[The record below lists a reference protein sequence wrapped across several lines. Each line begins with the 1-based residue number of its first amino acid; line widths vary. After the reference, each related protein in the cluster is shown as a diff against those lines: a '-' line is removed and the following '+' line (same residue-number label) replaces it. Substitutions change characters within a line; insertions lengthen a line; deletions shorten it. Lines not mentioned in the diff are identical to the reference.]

1 MPEADAPDLAGVAA
15 RFANLLHAAGVA
27 VAPDRAGRW
36 ATAVR
41 LARPATTNEL
51 YWLGRV
57 TLTLDPNEIA
67 VYDAVFASVYR
78 GLTDVADS
86 RGDTNAAPIP
96 RLEAGRDRPPA
107 GAREVDARTGGAPR
121 PSPLGT
127 TDDSLDH
134 DAAARPSAR
143 PAPATAD
150 ELLRRRDFA
159 DCTPEELAQLRRIVS
174 AMQIAPPMRASR
186 RHRRHHLGRA
196 VDRRDTMRHARRTGG
211 QPFELRMRR
220 PSERRRRVVLIADV
234 SGSMEAYGRAY
245 LYLLHGSVK
254 ALRAETFVFAT
265 RLTRLTRRL
274 RVSTAD
280 PQQVLRAA
288 VADVDDWAGG
298 TRIGESLRA
307 FNDGWGRRGLARGA
321 VVVIVSDGWES
332 GDPALL
338 GEQMARLRRMAHRV
352 IWVNPRAKSAD
363 YQPLAGGMAAA
374 LPFVDRLTSG
384 HSFEA
389 FDEVICAISVTTRSA
404 R

>member
-1 MPEADAPDLAGVAA
+1 MPEAGAPDLAGVAA
-15 RFANLLHAAGVA
+15 RFANGLHAAGVS

-36 ATAVR
+36 AAAVR
-41 LARPATTNEL
+41 LARPATTDEL

-67 VYDAVFASVYR
+67 MYDAVFASVFQ

-86 RGDTNAAPIP
+86 RGDPNAVPIP
-96 RLEAGRDRPPA
+96 RLDTARDRAP
-107 GAREVDARTGGAPR
+107 GSGGGAPR
-121 PSPLGT
+121 QSSLGAIHESF
-127 TDDSLDH
+127 DD
-134 DAAARPSAR
+134 DAIARPTAR
-143 PAPATAD
+143 PAPATPD
-150 ELLRRRDFA
+150 EVLRHRDFA
-159 DCTPEELAQLRRIVS
+159 GCTPEELAQLRRLVA

-220 PSERRRRVVLIADV
+220 PTERRRRVVLIADV
-234 SGSMEAYGRAY
+234 SGSMESYSRAY

-280 PQQVLRAA
+280 PEQVLRAA
-288 VADVDDWAGG
+288 VADVEDWAGG
-298 TRIGESLRA
+298 TRIGASLRA
-307 FNDGWGRRGLARGA
+307 FNDRWGRRGVARGA

-332 GDPALL
+332 GDPAEL
-338 GEQMARLRRMAHRV
+338 GEQMARLARMAHRV

-374 LPFVDRLTSG
+374 LPYVDHFASG
-384 HSFEA
+384 HSLDA
-389 FDEVICAISVTTRSA
+389 LDDVIRAISVTTRA
-404 R
+404 TR

>member
-1 MPEADAPDLAGVAA
+1 MPEPGAPDLAGVAA
-15 RFANLLHAAGVA
+15 GFANLLHAAGVS

-36 ATAVR
+36 AAAVR

-67 VYDAVFASVYR
+67 VYDAVFASVFQ

-86 RGDTNAAPIP
+86 RGDFNASPIP
-96 RLEAGRDRPPA
+96 RLDTARDRA
-107 GAREVDARTGGAPR
+107 RDGALDVDAGHSGAPR
-121 PSPLGT
+121 PSLGAT
-127 TDDSLDH
+127 PGSFDDDNT
-134 DAAARPSAR
+134 ARPTAR
-143 PAPATAD
+143 PAPATPD
-150 ELLRRRDFA
+150 ELLRRRDFV
-159 DCTPEELAQLRRIVS
+159 DCTPEELAHLRRIVA
-174 AMQIAPPMRASR
+174 AMQVAPPMRASR

-220 PSERRRRVVLIADV
+220 PTERRRRVVLIADV
-234 SGSMEAYGRAY
+234 SGSMEAYSRAY

-280 PQQVLRAA
+280 PEQVLRAA
-288 VADVDDWAGG
+288 VADVEDWSGG
-298 TRIGESLRA
+298 TRIGASLRA
-307 FNDGWGRRGLARGA
+307 FNDRWGRRGLARGA

-332 GDPALL
+332 GDPGEL
-338 GEQMARLRRMAHRV
+338 GEQMARLRRMARCV
-352 IWVNPRAKSAD
+352 IWVNPRAKRAD
-363 YQPLAGGMAAA
+363 YQPLVGGMAAA
-374 LPFVDRLTSG
+374 LPFVDHFASG
-384 HSFEA
+384 HSLEA
-389 FDEVICAISVTTRSA
+389 LDDVIRAISMTSRSA

>member
-1 MPEADAPDLAGVAA
+1 
-15 RFANLLHAAGVA
+15 
-27 VAPDRAGRW
+27 
-36 ATAVR
+36 
-41 LARPATTNEL
+41 
-51 YWLGRV
+51 
-57 TLTLDPNEIA
+57 
-67 VYDAVFASVYR
+67 
-78 GLTDVADS
+78 
-86 RGDTNAAPIP
+86 
-96 RLEAGRDRPPA
+96 
-107 GAREVDARTGGAPR
+107 
-121 PSPLGT
+121 LGT
-127 TDDSLDH
+127 TDDSLDD

-280 PQQVLRAA
+280 PQQVLRVA
-288 VADVDDWAGG
+288 VGDVDDWAGG